1 MINVAVAGANGRMGA
16 LICKD
21 VVEANDMELAV
32 AMDVSGVGEKVG
44 DLKIED
50 ARRMDEIFEG
60 LSPKAD
66 VYVDFTVADAAVE
79 NIETASRSGIDLVV
93 GTTGF
98 SKEQKEKIERAINGS
113 VSAVISPN
121 FSVGVNVFWKIV
133 KEAAIHLKG
142 YDAEIIESHHR
153 FKKDSPSGTAKKAY
167 DLLCEVW
174 GEREP
179 VYGRSGFSER
189 KAEIGMHSIRAG
201 DIVGDHTV
209 LFGGEGERLEITHRA
224 HSREAFA
231 SGVLRSIRWLSP
243 SEGGREKKIYTMEDV
258 LEL

>member
-1 MINVAVAGANGRMGA
+1 MINVAVAGANGRMGS

-21 VVEANDMELAV
+21 VLEADEVELAV
-32 AMDVSGVGEKVG
+32 AMDVSGIGEKG
-44 DLKIED
+44 NLKIED
-50 ARRMDEIFEG
+50 AKMMDKIFREV
-60 LSPKAD
+60 SPKAD

-79 NIETASRSGIDLVV
+79 NIETASENGVNLVV

-98 SKEQKEKIERAINGS
+98 SKEQEERIERAINGN

-189 KAEIGMHSIRAG
+189 REEIGMHSIRAG

-209 LFGGEGERLEITHRA
+209 LFGGDGERLEITHRA

-231 SGVLRSIRWLSP
+231 SGVLRSIRWLFA
-243 SEGGREKKIYTMEDV
+243 SEREKKIYTMEDV